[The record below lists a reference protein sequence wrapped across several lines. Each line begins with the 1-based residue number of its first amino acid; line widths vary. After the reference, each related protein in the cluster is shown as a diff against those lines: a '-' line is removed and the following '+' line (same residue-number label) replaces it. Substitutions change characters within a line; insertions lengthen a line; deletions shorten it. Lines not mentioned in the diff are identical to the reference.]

1 MKHKTIKKLWT
12 VIAIVGIIA
21 MLLFTILPLFQ

>member
-1 MKHKTIKKLWT
+1 MKHKTIKKIWA